1 LIRNPDAHREAGVAS
16 KDAVPGFNEMQ
27 KEDAQCLTSRNSFV
41 GVHATQILLI
51 YQEHTNAFDTAQ
63 ARRSLHF

>member
-1 LIRNPDAHREAGVAS
+1 LHTAGPGAAS
-16 KDAVPGFNEMQ
+16 KDAMPGFDEVQ
-27 KEDAQCLTSRNSFV
+27 KENAQCLTSRNSFV
-41 GVHATQILLI
+41 GVNATQILLI